1 MKIVNKKSLELGNE
15 MRNNSIEKDRERFK
29 NTQLPTQVGYIFE
42 STVAKINNLQCIAI
56 GSPERY
62 ITDRMTKWKG
72 KINDQVTDIQIVNN
86 GSEKSLQLKCCKNPY
101 YTVREITKSNEF
113 GFSKYG
119 NQILCVPSDQ
129 FDFCKQILY
138 RRINYNLNIKNNS
151 EISIFDTENPELPGY
166 TEFSS
171 KTNPG
176 IWNLLRYQNALD
188 GLKKSEDILTPSYL
202 ETLAVVQ
209 QGSDARFLKREIKKT
224 NNACIRNLALKE
236 FSKESCLDS
245 CFLLR
250 SENLVPREIL
260 IRYGKSAISS
270 LITVVIENELGKNEI
285 QVSNY
290 LNSALGSAVRAAL
303 HCTEA
308 AVCLASKPGE
318 GKKTVKGLYSN
329 MVEESQRLLVKFA
342 VNYYTSKREDK
353 ELSKIC

>member
-29 NTQLPTQVGYIFE
+29 NTQLPTQYGYIFE
-42 STVAKINNLQCIAI
+42 STVAKKNNLRCIAI

-101 YTVREITKSNEF
+101 NTVRNITKSNEI
-113 GFSKYG
+113 GSSKYSD
-119 NQILCVPSDQ
+119 QILCVPSDQ
-129 FDFCKQILY
+129 LEPCKEILY
-138 RRINYNLNIKNNS
+138 RRIENIKNNS
-151 EISIFDTENPELPGY
+151 EISIFDTDNPELPGY

-188 GLKKSEDILTPSYL
+188 GLKKSEDILTPSYS
-202 ETLAVVQ
+202 ETLTVVQ
-209 QGSDARFLKREIKKT
+209 QGSDSRFLKREIKKT
-224 NNACIRNLALKE
+224 NNACIRNLVLKE

-260 IRYGKSAISS
+260 IRYGKSALSS
-270 LITVVIENELGKNEI
+270 LITGGLVHQMGLKGIP
-285 QVSNY
+285 VSNY
-290 LNSALGSAVRAAL
+290 LNSAFGSVVRAAL

-308 AVCLASKPGE
+308 AVCSASKPGE
-318 GKKTVKGLYSN
+318 GKKTVERLYSN

-342 VNYYTSKREDK
+342 VNYYTSK
-353 ELSKIC
+353 

>member
-42 STVAKINNLQCIAI
+42 STVAKINNLRCIAI

-101 YTVREITKSNEF
+101 NTVRNITKSNEI
-113 GFSKYG
+113 GSSKYSD
-119 NQILCVPSDQ
+119 QILCVPSDQ
-129 FDFCKQILY
+129 LEPCKEILY
-138 RRINYNLNIKNNS
+138 RRINNNLNIKNNS
-151 EISIFDTENPELPGY
+151 EISIFDTDNPELPGY

-188 GLKKSEDILTPSYL
+188 GLKKSEDILTPSYS

-250 SENLVPREIL
+250 SENLVPKEIL

-290 LNSALGSAVRAAL
+290 FDSALGSLVRSAL
-303 HCTEA
+303 HCSEA
-308 AVCLASKPGE
+308 SIRSALKPGDKE
-318 GKKTVKGLYSN
+318 KNVKKLHADMQEEVK
-329 MVEESQRLLVKFA
+329 RLSVKIIF
-342 VNYYTSKREDK
+342 NYFSSKRERK
-353 ELSKIC
+353 SH